1 MVYPNGIL
9 EKTSQLMKGSKVK
22 LEEVSSLEYQ
32 IPKQCISVSA
42 LVTNDRGEVLLLRT
56 HWRSDTWEMPGGN
69 VELGEPLDKAIC
81 REFLEETGI
90 VIKPIGITG
99 VYMNTTKQVLSICFR
114 AQYISGEIKIQED
127 EILEARYIKIDQS
140 NIEEYITRPQQRSRL
155 LDAMNAA
162 CFVPFEAW
170 EANPNYMLLHRLEG
184 SWKPSKPD
192 L

>member
-1 MVYPNGIL
+1 MIG
-9 EKTSQLMKGSKVK
+9 
-22 LEEVSSLEYQ
+22 LEYQ
-32 IPKQCISVSA
+32 APKQCISVSA

-155 LDAMNAA
+155 LDAINAA
-162 CFVPFEAW
+162 YFVPFEAW
-170 EANPNYMLLHRLEG
+170 EANPNYLLLHRLEG
-184 SWKPSKPD
+184 D
-192 L
+192 MNNHDD